1 MPIHIGG
8 LPESYNESDLLMNGQ
23 FQNNSPDNF
32 KKQVHESE
40 MQSSANAM
48 TTMVETMHFGGGL
61 NDHSVGQR
69 QEVVQ
74 SGRDLIFHSI
84 KEQLERME

>member
-8 LPESYNESDLLMNGQ
+8 PPEGYNESDLRITGQ
-23 FQNNSPDNF
+23 FSNNSPNNF

-61 NDHSVGQR
+61 NDQSMGQR
-69 QEVVQ
+69 
-74 SGRDLIFHSI
+74 
-84 KEQLERME
+84 